1 MKPIFKIFTTIII
14 MVLICQTSFSQW
26 DRTIQNLDKK
36 GARHGYFEVQDSLQS
51 VYDFGLMISTSK
63 SGLVSDLT
71 IEGPAMKSNKIKSL
85 DIIQGFEVE
94 NNFISFAE
102 MGHEKALEF
111 MKKHDI
117 LIYIIKKHASND
129 VIKVEL
135 EKSNHFL
142 RIHERDG
149 VSIKGNFTHG
159 KMDGLWYTYDYKG
172 NLVNTR
178 KYKNDKEIK
187 CEGDCTTYPPY
198 ADFY

>member
-1 MKPIFKIFTTIII
+1 